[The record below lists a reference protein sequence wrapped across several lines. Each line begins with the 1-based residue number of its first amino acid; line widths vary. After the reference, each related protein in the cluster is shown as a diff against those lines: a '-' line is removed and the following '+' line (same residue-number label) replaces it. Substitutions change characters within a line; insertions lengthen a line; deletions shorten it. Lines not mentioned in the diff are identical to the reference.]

1 MGRIAQTGMEV
12 AWWMCSVSLRDRK
25 LSEEWQNRMVIASVA
40 DLDGSGML
48 REWTKKTQP
57 ITSGLLRLEDG
68 EWMVDH
74 VKHGSNLSMFIYW
87 S

>member
-1 MGRIAQTGMEV
+1 
-12 AWWMCSVSLRDRK
+12 
-25 LSEEWQNRMVIASVA
+25 MVIASVA

-48 REWTKKTQP
+48 WEWTKKTQP

-68 EWMVDH
+68 EWKVDH